1 MRVELATSHTVP
13 LWRQLLKAIGR
24 DTPAVRL
31 RLALH
36 GTLATLGILLVASGW
51 LAWSGEMQRLRDAE
65 LLNKVGM
72 QRTLPQRLALL
83 VSRHT
88 EANDALIASEFRRY
102 QDAATTIEAIFAEQ
116 RKRGEGLPES
126 LEEAINGWRAAHD
139 RFATSVGHFTRL
151 REDTEVSRPGTRA
164 QARVNAEADAALEA
178 AAYLVQ
184 QTQAHVTSKT
194 ELAIDKLGL
203 VITGGLAIMV
213 ALALFIVEPVAS
225 TVMRQRRRLEQRA
238 RQVQRLA
245 RVAKNTSNAV
255 AILDDL
261 KRIVWFNSAFQHLH
275 GADGKKLRGLDYLSA
290 IGLNVSDEATDVHER
305 LAEAFARRVG
315 MRVGPVASADVVGSV
330 RWLDIDVQPT
340 GEGAA
345 AHELSSEGHASQGAA
360 NDSVA
365 GDTGFIVVETDVTAV
380 RAQEERFRSLLN
392 AVPAG
397 IIEQDA
403 ALDSIVDANPAAER
417 ILGVSVED
425 MRGKSNN
432 AQSWQTVRDDLTPYP
447 AEELPIKRSIR
458 LGESVRGDIVGM
470 ATPEGRLRW
479 LTVNS
484 EPLRDS
490 TGQVTGAVA
499 CFVDVTE
506 QRTQNM
512 LLSLSLQ
519 TAKISTWSWRLDTG
533 AYTLDAEGV
542 SELGLVAQEVPST
555 IDGFLARVH
564 PDDFTDMEQALRTH
578 FEVPQE
584 PFRCEIRVRH
594 ADGTWRW
601 AEISGAVVDRDAN
614 NRALRMVGVNVNITK
629 RKEHEELLRENA
641 RRDSLTGLP
650 NRSGVMEILREQVA
664 QWDRDSDKPFAVLF
678 LDFDRFKQV
687 NDTLGHAAGDELLKQ
702 IAGRMER
709 TLRPSDFV
717 ARASE
722 APGQIAGRLGGD
734 EFVVLLSQLA
744 HEDDACLVAERLV
757 EALSA
762 PYQIAGHQ
770 VYSTASIGIATSKRH
785 FESADSLIRD
795 ADAAM
800 YEAKRLGRSRWV
812 MFAPNLLSHEAS
824 ASSLESDLRLAIKR
838 REIDVVYQPVVDLDE
853 SPRAAGRCTA
863 IEALARWTHVT
874 RGAIPPAEF
883 IPLAED
889 SGLIVP
895 LGELVLQRACEH
907 FVELRAQLGAAAP
920 DFVSVNL
927 SVAQIRQPEVL
938 AMVERCLHQ
947 SKLSATHL
955 QLEITESLASE
966 DSSVQSRLV
975 DLRTLGVKLAL
986 DDFGTGYSS
995 LSCLPRLPIH
1005 ALKIDRSFVS
1015 ESDHSE
1021 YHRALIEAT
1030 LKVAQTLKI
1039 STVAE
1044 GIETIEQARLLQR
1057 MGCDR
1062 GQGYFYAKPM
1072 PHADLLKWLAARAS
1086 ESRVVHIVHAA
1097 SGARR
1102 PVSA

>member
-1 MRVELATSHTVP
+1 MSVELAPSYAVP

-31 RLALH
+31 RVALH
-36 GTLATLGILLVASGW
+36 GTLATLGVLLVASGW
-51 LAWSGEMQRLRDAE
+51 LSWSGEVQRLSDAE
-65 LLNKVGM
+65 LLNNVGM
-72 QRTLPQRLALL
+72 QRTMPQRLALL
-83 VSRHT
+83 VSRED
-88 EANDALIASEFRRY
+88 EANDVLIAGEFRRY
-102 QDAATTIEAIFAEQ
+102 QDAAVTIEALFKEQ
-116 RKRGEGLPES
+116 RKRGEGLPAS
-126 LEEAINGWRAAHD
+126 LETAIADWRVTRD
-139 RFATSVGHFTRL
+139 RFAASVSHFTRL
-151 REDTEVSRPGTRA
+151 RDDAEVSRPSARA
-164 QARVNAEADAALEA
+164 QARINFEADAALDA
-178 AAYLVQ
+178 AIYLVQ
-184 QTQAHVTSKT
+184 QTQAHVTAKT
-194 ELAIDKLGL
+194 ELAIDKLGI
-203 VITGGLAIMV
+203 VIVGGLAVMV
-213 ALALFIVEPVAS
+213 ALALFIIEPVAS
-225 TVMRQRRRLEQRA
+225 TVIRQSRRLEQRA

-255 AILDDL
+255 AILDEAQ
-261 KRIVWFNSAFQHLH
+261 RIVWFNSAFQHLH
-275 GADGKKLRGLDYLSA
+275 GADGKKLRGLDYLGA
-290 IGLNVSDEATDVHER
+290 IGIDASQNAADVRVR
-305 LAEAFARRVG
+305 LSEAFVQRVG
-315 MRVGPVASADVVGSV
+315 MRVGPVASADAVGSV
-330 RWLDIDVQPT
+330 RWLDIDMQPT
-340 GEGAA
+340 GDAPTVHDGSADA
-345 AHELSSEGHASQGAA
+345 PASGGTAQDASLA
-360 NDSVA
+360 DA
-365 GDTGFIVVETDVTAV
+365 GFIVVETDVTAV

-397 IIEQDA
+397 IIEHDA
-403 ALDSIVDANPAAER
+403 VLNVIVDANPAAET
-417 ILGVSVED
+417 ILGLPVED
-425 MRGKSNN
+425 MRGAPDSHS
-432 AQSWQTVRDDLTPYP
+432 AWQSVRDDLSPYP
-447 AEELPIKRSIR
+447 PEDLPLARSIR
-458 LGESVRGDIVGM
+458 DGASVRGDIVGM
-470 ATPEGRLRW
+470 ATPEGRLKW
-479 LTVNS
+479 LNINS

-490 TGQVTGAVA
+490 TGRVTGAVA
-499 CFVDVTE
+499 CFLDVTD
-506 QRTQNM
+506 QRTQSM

-519 TAKISTWSWRLDTG
+519 TAKISTWSWCLDTG
-533 AYTLDAEGV
+533 AYTLDAAGV
-542 SELGLVAQEVPST
+542 SELGLAPHDVPST
-555 IDGFLARVH
+555 VDGFLARVH

-578 FEVPQE
+578 FEVPLE

-601 AEISGAVVDRDAN
+601 AEMSGAVVDRDAN

-664 QWDRDSDKPFAVLF
+664 QWDRDTDKPFAVLF

-687 NDTLGHAAGDELLKQ
+687 NDTYGHAAGDDLLKQ
-702 IAGRMER
+702 IAARMER

-717 ARASE
+717 ARASVI
-722 APGQIAGRLGGD
+722 PGQIAGRLGGD
-734 EFVVLLSQLA
+734 EFVVLLNKLA

-757 EALSA
+757 EALAA
-762 PYQIAGHQ
+762 PYHIAGYQ

-812 MFAPNLLSHEAS
+812 LFDPDLLSHES
-824 ASSLESDLRLAIKR
+824 STSSLESDLRLAIKR
-838 REIDVVYQPVVDLDE
+838 REIDVVYQPVVDLDD
-853 SPRAAGRCTA
+853 SPRAGGRCTA
-863 IEALARWTHVT
+863 IEALARWTHTT
-874 RGAIPPAEF
+874 RGPIPPSEF
-883 IPLAED
+883 IPVAED
-889 SGLIVP
+889 SGLIVS

-907 FVELRAQLGAAAP
+907 FVELREQLGSGAP

-927 SVAQIRQPEVL
+927 SVAQIRQPEVV

-947 SKLSATHL
+947 SKLAASHL

-966 DSSVQSRLV
+966 DSSVQARLI

-995 LSCLPRLPIH
+995 LSCLPSLPIH

-1015 ESDHSE
+1015 ESDQSE

-1044 GIETIEQARLLQR
+1044 GIETVEQARLLQR

-1062 GQGYFYAKPM
+1062 GQGYFYARPM
-1072 PHADLLKWLAARAS
+1072 SHADLLGWLSARAT
-1086 ESRVVHIVHAA
+1086 EVRVVHIAHAA
-1097 SGARR
+1097 PGTRR
-1102 PVSA
+1102 PVAA